1 MVEVVQTPARAVD
14 VPVCLDRVSRLE
26 VVALTEED
34 RRKTEMYVQ
43 DRKRRDL
50 AASAI
55 DLPGYLR
62 SLQMEISVG
71 LDDRRQIARIAQLS
85 QKTNQFT
92 LTTRRYT
99 EDEVARL
106 IQADDW
112 LVAHFSLRD
121 IFGDSGIVGIA
132 LVHQIAPDVA
142 ELDTFLMSCRVI
154 GRMAETAFLEAV
166 LDALR
171 RRGVTTL
178 LADYL
183 PTPKNGLV
191 AGFLPEHHFRSRSD
205 GRFARALDG
214 ADRQRDIPIL
224 VRLADET
231 QALSA

>member
-1 MVEVVQTPARAVD
+1 
-14 VPVCLDRVSRLE
+14 
-26 VVALTEED
+26 
-34 RRKTEMYVQ
+34 MYVQ

-50 AASAI
+50 AASGI

-62 SLQMEISVG
+62 SLQMRSLGE
-71 LDDRRQIARIAQLS
+71 LRDRRQIARIAQLS

-106 IQADDW
+106 IQAEDW

-132 LVHQIAPDVA
+132 LVRQTAPDLA

-154 GRMAETAFLEAV
+154 GRMAETAFLETI
-166 LDALR
+166 LETLR

-183 PTPKNGLV
+183 PTPKNGVYLG
-191 AGFLPEHHFRSRSD
+191 AAFLPEHQFSLRPD
-205 GRFARALDG
+205 GR
-214 ADRQRDIPIL
+214 
-224 VRLADET
+224 
-231 QALSA
+231 